1 MRTACVWPPK
11 RYTAGIHSLLL
22 SAGKCW
28 AQYPHGD
35 FSCMESK
42 PVASLTTGRF
52 FSGSTACSFPFY
64 WNAGNPSDRWVG
76 MIFALS
82 KQRTFYFGLLE
93 AIRCC
98 QCRKGKREKYRCWH
112 LEKGCGNGE
121 WNGYKELSAW
131 ISVRC
136 RHEIKGYLC
145 PGKKG
150 LMGPNTN
157 INKKKNKVWRKC
169 KKWNTYITKK

>member
-1 MRTACVWPPK
+1 MRCQSSALFILDYLK
-11 RYTAGIHSLLL
+11 L
-22 SAGKCW
+22 S
-28 AQYPHGD
+28 D
-35 FSCMESK
+35 
-42 PVASLTTGRF
+42 VASIG
-52 FSGSTACSFPFY
+52 
-64 WNAGNPSDRWVG
+64 
-76 MIFALS
+76 
-82 KQRTFYFGLLE
+82 K
-93 AIRCC
+93 
-98 QCRKGKREKYRCWH
+98 KREKYKCCH

-150 LMGPNTN
+150 LKGPNTN

-169 KKWNTYITKK
+169 KKWNIYITKK